1 MREVSTAVGD
11 ETTGPDVVDD
21 DESAATTDSTPS
33 DVEPD
38 TAEAAAKT
46 PNVSGRWTRIAAY
59 ALLPGLALLLTVGA
73 GYLKWQTDSAHDVA
87 AAQSQ
92 SVEAAT
98 ESTIALLSYGP
109 DTADKELSAARDRLT
124 GDFRNSYSAL
134 IHDVVIP
141 GAQQKQIAAVA
152 TVPSAGSI
160 SATANHAVVLVFVDQ
175 AITMGND
182 PPTSSASSV
191 KVTLDKIGERW
202 LISDFTPV

>member
-1 MREVSTAVGD
+1 VGEVSTAVGD
-11 ETTGPDVVDD
+11 EAPADVDD
-21 DESAATTDSTPS
+21 AAPS

-38 TAEAAAKT
+38 AAETEAK
-46 PNVSGRWTRIAAY
+46 PLSASGRWTRIAAY
-59 ALLPGLALLLTVGA
+59 TLLPGLALLLTVGA
-73 GYLKWQTDSAHDVA
+73 GYLKWQADSARAAA
-87 AAQSQ
+87 AAQSE
-92 SVEAAT
+92 SVAAAT
-98 ESTIALLSYGP
+98 ESTVALLSYRP
-109 DTADKELSAARDRLT
+109 DTADKELGAARDRLT
-124 GDFRNSYSAL
+124 GLFRDSYSAL

-141 GAQQKQIAAVA
+141 GAQQKQVSAVA

-182 PPTSSASSV
+182 APTSSASSI